1 MLTFLIFSALSIAT
15 PAPALAALDC
25 PTLKSQL
32 ESLNPAKADWK
43 EVVIPDN
50 KLDAALEALPAPHA
64 PTPKE
69 LKDRLALLKKDIEGH
84 FPAYLEDNY
93 ANCTMRRAELRTTLV
108 HTAAAKDK
116 GDPDRARISKAVRES
131 LLSPAKF
138 PTLISALA
146 DARVLEHGVEAKL
159 WQAPAKVLGKIKALH
174 QQIKD
179 ELAEENKTYG
189 APWSEVTTGLQKL
202 EGAEAKAKFLRES
215 ESFRKVRAHLLT
227 EPADSAKHLK
237 ALRALAAKA
246 R

>member
-1 MLTFLIFSALSIAT
+1 MKLTLALMILTLLPFS
-15 PAPALAALDC
+15 ALAALDC

-69 LKDRLALLKKDIEGH
+69 LKGRLALLKKDLEGH

-93 ANCTMRRAELRTTLV
+93 ANCTMRRAELRTALL
-108 HTAAAKDK
+108 HTAAAKHK
-116 GDPDRARISKAVRES
+116 KDPERARISKAVRGS

-146 DARVLEHGVEAKL
+146 DARVLEHGVETKV
-159 WQAPAKVLGKIKALH
+159 WQASAKDLEKIKALH
-174 QQIKD
+174 QEIKD

-189 APWSEVTTGLQKL
+189 APWNEVTAGLQKL
-202 EGAEAKAKFLRES
+202 EGAEPKANFLRES
-215 ESFRKVRAHLLT
+215 ESFRKLRAHLLT